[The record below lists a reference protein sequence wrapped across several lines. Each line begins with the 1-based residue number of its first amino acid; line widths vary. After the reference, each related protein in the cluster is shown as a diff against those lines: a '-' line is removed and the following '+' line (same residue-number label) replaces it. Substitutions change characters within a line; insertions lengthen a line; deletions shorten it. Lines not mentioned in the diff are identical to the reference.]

1 MILYMH
7 NFKSMNKFK
16 IEGVELNMKLVFYGA
31 GNMAQALLLELL
43 IPTI

>member
-1 MILYMH
+1 MH
-7 NFKSMNKFK
+7 NFKSMNRIQ

-31 GNMAQALLLELL
+31 SNMAQAILLELL